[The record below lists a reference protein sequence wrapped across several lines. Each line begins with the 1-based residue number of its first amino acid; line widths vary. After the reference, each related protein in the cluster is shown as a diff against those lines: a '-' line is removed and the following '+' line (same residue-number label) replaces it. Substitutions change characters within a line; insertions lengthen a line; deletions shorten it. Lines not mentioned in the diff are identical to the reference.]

1 MRRIRTLAAVAAL
14 TLLQAA
20 CHGGGT
26 TTTGPSPT
34 TPESGF
40 LTGTWR
46 GPVTIHREGLPDTTG
61 TSVWTFVLVP
71 LTGGTSYTATI
82 TLQHPYLP
90 FTATGLSTSVL
101 PAQPGGRINTQGS
114 YPSPRGCQG
123 VLGSAGTAQTDRID
137 ATFDGSDCVFNPGPV
152 GFTGSVTL
160 SKDR

>member
-1 MRRIRTLAAVAAL
+1 MRRIRIVAAVVAL
-14 TLLQAA
+14 SLLHAA
-20 CHGGGT
+20 CHSGT
-26 TTTGPSPT
+26 TTTGPSPI

-46 GPVTIHREGLPDTTG
+46 GPVTIHREGLSDTTG

-71 LTGGTSYTATI
+71 QTGGTGYTATV

-90 FTATGLSTSVL
+90 VTATGLTTSVL
-101 PAQPGGRINTQGS
+101 PAQPGGRFSTQGF

-123 VLGSAGTAQTDRID
+123 VLGSSGTAQTDRIE
-137 ATFDGSDCVFNPGPV
+137 ATFDGSDCVLNPGPV

-160 SKDR
+160 TKDR

>member
-1 MRRIRTLAAVAAL
+1 MRTIGTFAAVAAL
-14 TLLQAA
+14 SLLQAA
-20 CHGGGT
+20 CHGGT

-71 LTGGTSYTATI
+71 LTGGIGYTATV

-90 FTATGLSTSVL
+90 VTATG
-101 PAQPGGRINTQGS
+101 
-114 YPSPRGCQG
+114 
-123 VLGSAGTAQTDRID
+123 
-137 ATFDGSDCVFNPGPV
+137 
-152 GFTGSVTL
+152 
-160 SKDR
+160 